1 MYINYCV
8 TSLHFCLHTPAA
20 ACLTMERKLRSRR
33 SLYVEDPN
41 AKRKLPHVLDRL
53 LEKRVLSDAE
63 VEYVEAERTTMDK
76 VRLLFDTVTRKGSI
90 ACETFIDAWET
101 DATASTS
108 TGEPA
113 TSSSA
118 YSRGLDVTTFNRILK
133 AIETFT
139 NAELI
144 PLRDK
149 VYRTWST
156 GATSDTLNRRS
167 LNDQTTLANIITS
180 NYNAMAPHVL
190 DVILAR
196 PRELMP
202 PPKVDRLPCMKR
214 CAPSSTQSAN
224 VGPFGSLQRELQLYR
239 NEIVALVTDILEDM
253 YAADLQRYVW
263 YYCEGSQF
271 DSDLA
276 KDRPRLARLM
286 LSMVDDDVLVY
297 AQRVY
302 EKLRRCNNNLGAD
315 NFERG
320 VFSVCEAV

>member
-1 MYINYCV
+1 
-8 TSLHFCLHTPAA
+8 
-20 ACLTMERKLRSRR
+20 MERKLRFRR
-33 SLYVEDPN
+33 RLYVEDPN
-41 AKRKLPHVLDRL
+41 AKHKLPHVIDRL

-63 VEYVEAERTTMDK
+63 VEYVEAERTTMEK

-118 YSRGLDVTTFNRILK
+118 YSRGLDTTTFNRVLN

-149 VYRTWST
+149 VYRTWT
-156 GATSDTLNRRS
+156 AGATSDTLNRRC
-167 LNDQTTLANIITS
+167 LDDQTTLANVITS
-180 NYNAMAPHVL
+180 NYNAMARHVL

-263 YYCEGSQF
+263 FYCEGSKC
-271 DSDLA
+271 DSELT
-276 KDRPRLARLM
+276 KDRHHLARLM
-286 LSMVDDDVLVY
+286 LEMVDNDVLAYVE
-297 AQRVY
+297 RVY
-302 EKLRRCNNNLGAD
+302 EKLRRCDNNLGAD
-315 NFERG
+315 NFKRG
-320 VFSVCEAV
+320 VFSVCKA